1 MIARYCDF
9 SQITSGELDKI
20 GIFVLADSCVAV
32 FVVAWRGVACYNCT
46 IMRFGVSR
54 KTLMVVAGIV
64 WTVAGVNILRI
75 GIDCWV
81 QVSGGFVLMLLGAVA
96 VFAAFHY
103 MVFSRMFHKHKRRIS
118 QKGDSNCLMGF
129 FDARGWIIMAFMITL
144 GVSIRRY
151 ELMPLWFIAP
161 FYTGLSSA
169 LVLTGIRFLFSSKFW
184 NRKSVGLIAV
194 VSGFSAVCVEHGE
207 NDDEKTSVRNIV

>member
-1 MIARYCDF
+1 
-9 SQITSGELDKI
+9 
-20 GIFVLADSCVAV
+20 
-32 FVVAWRGVACYNCT
+32 
-46 IMRFGVSR
+46 
-54 KTLMVVAGIV
+54 MVVAGIV

-103 MVFSRMFHKHKRRIS
+103 MVFSRMFHKHQRRIS
-118 QKGDSNCLMGF
+118 QKGDSNCLMDF

-144 GVSIRRY
+144 GVTIRRY
-151 ELMPLWFIAP
+151 ELMPLWFISP

-184 NRKSVGLIAV
+184 NRKSVV
-194 VSGFSAVCVEHGE
+194 
-207 NDDEKTSVRNIV
+207 

>member
-1 MIARYCDF
+1 M
-9 SQITSGELDKI
+9 
-20 GIFVLADSCVAV
+20 DSCRRQHSAY
-32 FVVAWRGVACYNCT
+32 RDRLLG
-46 IMRFGVSR
+46 
-54 KTLMVVAGIV
+54 
-64 WTVAGVNILRI
+64 AGVGRVCA
-75 GIDCWV
+75 DV
-81 QVSGGFVLMLLGAVA
+81 AGAVA

-184 NRKSVGLIAV
+184 NRKSVG
-194 VSGFSAVCVEHGE
+194 
-207 NDDEKTSVRNIV
+207 

>member
-1 MIARYCDF
+1 
-9 SQITSGELDKI
+9 
-20 GIFVLADSCVAV
+20 
-32 FVVAWRGVACYNCT
+32 
-46 IMRFGVSR
+46 
-54 KTLMVVAGIV
+54 MVVAGIV

-75 GIDCWV
+75 GIDCWA

-96 VFAAFHY
+96 VFAA
-103 MVFSRMFHKHKRRIS
+103 
-118 QKGDSNCLMGF
+118 
-129 FDARGWIIMAFMITL
+129 L

-184 NRKSVGLIAV
+184 NRKSVV
-194 VSGFSAVCVEHGE
+194 
-207 NDDEKTSVRNIV
+207 

>member
-81 QVSGGFVLMLLGAVA
+81 QVSGGFVLMLLGRLRCSRRSTIW
-96 VFAAFHY
+96 
-103 MVFSRMFHKHKRRIS
+103 FSAGCFIS
-118 QKGDSNCLMGF
+118 
-129 FDARGWIIMAFMITL
+129 T
-144 GVSIRRY
+144 
-151 ELMPLWFIAP
+151 
-161 FYTGLSSA
+161 
-169 LVLTGIRFLFSSKFW
+169 
-184 NRKSVGLIAV
+184 SVGFRKKATPIA
-194 VSGFSAVCVEHGE
+194 
-207 NDDEKTSVRNIV
+207 

>member
-32 FVVAWRGVACYNCT
+32 FVVAWRGVAWYNCT
-46 IMRFGVSR
+46 IMRFGVGR

-75 GIDCWV
+75 GIDCWA

-184 NRKSVGLIAV
+184 SRKSVGGVNSCRVRL
-194 VSGFSAVCVEHGE
+194 FSRVCGARR
-207 NDDEKTSVRNIV
+207 KQR

>member
-1 MIARYCDF
+1 M
-9 SQITSGELDKI
+9 K
-20 GIFVLADSCVAV
+20 
-32 FVVAWRGVACYNCT
+32 
-46 IMRFGVSR
+46 FGVSR

-75 GIDCWV
+75 GIDCWA
-81 QVSGGFVLMLLGAVA
+81 QVSCGFVLMLLGAVA

-184 NRKSVGLIAV
+184 NRKSVG
-194 VSGFSAVCVEHGE
+194 
-207 NDDEKTSVRNIV
+207 

>member
-1 MIARYCDF
+1 MI
-9 SQITSGELDKI
+9 
-20 GIFVLADSCVAV
+20 
-32 FVVAWRGVACYNCT
+32 
-46 IMRFGVSR
+46 
-54 KTLMVVAGIV
+54 VAGIV
-64 WTVAGVNILRI
+64 WTVAGANILRI
-75 GIDCWV
+75 GIDRWA

-103 MVFSRMFHKHKRRIS
+103 MVFRRMFHKHKRRIS
-118 QKGDSNCLMGF
+118 QKGDSNCPMGF

-151 ELMPLWFIAP
+151 ELMPLWFIAL

-184 NRKSVGLIAV
+184 SRKSVG
-194 VSGFSAVCVEHGE
+194 
-207 NDDEKTSVRNIV
+207 

>member
-1 MIARYCDF
+1 
-9 SQITSGELDKI
+9 
-20 GIFVLADSCVAV
+20 
-32 FVVAWRGVACYNCT
+32 
-46 IMRFGVSR
+46 MRFGVGR
-54 KTLMVVAGIV
+54 KTLMIVAGIV
-64 WTVAGVNILRI
+64 WTVAGANILRI
-75 GIDCWV
+75 GIDRWA

-118 QKGDSNCLMGF
+118 QKGDSNCPMGF

-151 ELMPLWFIAP
+151 ELMPLWFIAL

-184 NRKSVGLIAV
+184 SRKSVG
-194 VSGFSAVCVEHGE
+194 
-207 NDDEKTSVRNIV
+207 

>member
-20 GIFVLADSCVAV
+20 GIFVLADSCVAT

-46 IMRFGVSR
+46 IMRFGVGR

-75 GIDCWV
+75 GIDCWA

-118 QKGDSNCLMGF
+118 QKGDSNCPMGF

-169 LVLTGIRFLFSSKFW
+169 LVLTGIRFFVQQQVLEQKKCGVNCCRVRLFSRVCGAW
-184 NRKSVGLIAV
+184 RK
-194 VSGFSAVCVEHGE
+194 
-207 NDDEKTSVRNIV
+207 RR

>member
-1 MIARYCDF
+1 MQTSSVAAKIRIIIDNTNFLARKI
-9 SQITSGELDKI
+9 SQKWISLTYLY
-20 GIFVLADSCVAV
+20 L
-32 FVVAWRGVACYNCT
+32 
-46 IMRFGVSR
+46 IMLNHAI
-54 KTLMVVAGIV
+54 KLKK
-64 WTVAGVNILRI
+64 N
-75 GIDCWV
+75 
-81 QVSGGFVLMLLGAVA
+81 
-96 VFAAFHY
+96 
-103 MVFSRMFHKHKRRIS
+103 KRRIS

-184 NRKSVGLIAV
+184 NRKSVG
-194 VSGFSAVCVEHGE
+194 
-207 NDDEKTSVRNIV
+207 

>member
-46 IMRFGVSR
+46 IMIFGVSR

-75 GIDCWV
+75 GIDCW
-81 QVSGGFVLMLLGAVA
+81 AP

-129 FDARGWIIMAFMITL
+129 FDARGWIIMVFMITL

-184 NRKSVGLIAV
+184 NRKSVV
-194 VSGFSAVCVEHGE
+194 
-207 NDDEKTSVRNIV
+207 

>member
-32 FVVAWRGVACYNCT
+32 FVVAWRGVAWYNCT
-46 IMRFGVSR
+46 IMRFGVGR

-75 GIDCWV
+75 GIDCWA

-184 NRKSVGLIAV
+184 SRKSVGVNSCRVRL
-194 VSGFSAVCVEHGE
+194 FSRVWCTA
-207 NDDEKTSVRNIV
+207 KTTMKKL

>member
-1 MIARYCDF
+1 
-9 SQITSGELDKI
+9 
-20 GIFVLADSCVAV
+20 
-32 FVVAWRGVACYNCT
+32 
-46 IMRFGVSR
+46 MRFGVGR

-64 WTVAGVNILRI
+64 WTVVGVNILRI

-129 FDARGWIIMAFMITL
+129 FDVRGWIIMAFMITL

-169 LVLTGIRFLFSSKFW
+169 LVLTGIRFFVQQQVLEQKKCGVNCCRVRLFSRVCGAW
-184 NRKSVGLIAV
+184 RK
-194 VSGFSAVCVEHGE
+194 
-207 NDDEKTSVRNIV
+207 RR

>member
-1 MIARYCDF
+1 
-9 SQITSGELDKI
+9 
-20 GIFVLADSCVAV
+20 
-32 FVVAWRGVACYNCT
+32 
-46 IMRFGVSR
+46 MRFCVGR

-75 GIDCWV
+75 GIDCWA

-118 QKGDSNCLMGF
+118 QKGDSNCPMGF
-129 FDARGWIIMAFMITL
+129 FDARGWMIMGFMITL
-144 GVSIRRY
+144 GVVIRHY
-151 ELMPLWFIAP
+151 ELVPLWFIAP

-184 NRKSVGLIAV
+184 NRKRVG
-194 VSGFSAVCVEHGE
+194 
-207 NDDEKTSVRNIV
+207 

>member
-1 MIARYCDF
+1 
-9 SQITSGELDKI
+9 
-20 GIFVLADSCVAV
+20 
-32 FVVAWRGVACYNCT
+32 
-46 IMRFGVSR
+46 
-54 KTLMVVAGIV
+54 MVVAGIV

-75 GIDCWV
+75 GIDCWA

-161 FYTGLSSA
+161 FYRAVVCIGADGHSFFVQQQ
-169 LVLTGIRFLFSSKFW
+169 VLEQKKCGVKCCRVRLFSRVCGAW
-184 NRKSVGLIAV
+184 RK
-194 VSGFSAVCVEHGE
+194 
-207 NDDEKTSVRNIV
+207 RW

>member
-1 MIARYCDF
+1 MSQKYGIFLNVTECCAKKLCKRDFPRAMIARYCDF

-32 FVVAWRGVACYNCT
+32 FVVAWRGVAWYNCT
-46 IMRFGVSR
+46 IMRFGVGR

-75 GIDCWV
+75 GIDCWA

-184 NRKSVGLIAV
+184 NRKSVG
-194 VSGFSAVCVEHGE
+194 
-207 NDDEKTSVRNIV
+207 

>member
-1 MIARYCDF
+1 
-9 SQITSGELDKI
+9 
-20 GIFVLADSCVAV
+20 
-32 FVVAWRGVACYNCT
+32 
-46 IMRFGVSR
+46 
-54 KTLMVVAGIV
+54 MVVAGIV

-96 VFAAFHY
+96 VFAAVHY

-144 GVSIRRY
+144 GVS
-151 ELMPLWFIAP
+151 FIAP

-169 LVLTGIRFLFSSKFW
+169 LVLTGSRFLFSSKFW
-184 NRKSVGLIAV
+184 NRNSVG
-194 VSGFSAVCVEHGE
+194 
-207 NDDEKTSVRNIV
+207 

>member
-1 MIARYCDF
+1 M
-9 SQITSGELDKI
+9 
-20 GIFVLADSCVAV
+20 DSCRRQHSAYRDRRW
-32 FVVAWRGVACYNCT
+32 A
-46 IMRFGVSR
+46 
-54 KTLMVVAGIV
+54 
-64 WTVAGVNILRI
+64 
-75 GIDCWV
+75 

-184 NRKSVGLIAV
+184 SRKSVGVNSCRVRL
-194 VSGFSAVCVEHGE
+194 FSRVCGARR
-207 NDDEKTSVRNIV
+207 KQR